1 VSGTARPGPTGT
13 GISNARLYG
22 RVLAYLRPYGLLL
35 FWATI
40 ATLGFA
46 AFDAFSFVM
55 VIPFLEALTE
65 GVPGPAGA
73 AINGMDRLLEQT
85 IGRIID
91 FSRPPRETLGALVL
105 LMFLVFMIKNV
116 FDYLKTILVVRLEQ
130 AVTRDIRNRVYNHIL
145 ALDLRF
151 FGRTRA
157 GQIISRLTGDI
168 ELLRTMVTKNVA
180 AFVTSVLQILAAAAM
195 MMLISV
201 KLTVAAVL
209 VLPAMFGIW
218 RRLLVRLR
226 RGDHGILFLG
236 GEVTAHL
243 QETVGGI
250 RQVKAAAA
258 EAFEAG
264 RFHDLTRSYLKAVVR
279 NERLRALA
287 GPVAETLASVG
298 TVLLL
303 WYGAR
308 LVLEMPP
315 EISGEQFIVFLGYS
329 LKLYAPAKWLAKFP
343 STVQPGLVAAERVF
357 EFLDLPIEMAERPGA
372 REFTHVREAI
382 RFEDVSFAYDAGAPV
397 LEHLDLEVRPGE
409 VVALVGPSG
418 AGKSTLVDLVARFHD
433 PTAGRVTIDGIDL
446 REFSARSLRARFGI
460 VTQETVLFHDT
471 VRSNIAYGLGAV
483 PQESIE
489 RAARAANAHEFIEK
503 LPDRYETVLGE
514 RATRLSG
521 GQRQRIAIARA
532 ILRDPPV
539 LIFDEA
545 TSALDSESERL
556 VQEAIERLLAGRTV
570 FVIAHRLSTIRHAD
584 QILVL
589 EEGRIVQRG
598 RHESLLEEPGLYQNL
613 YRLQFLPEGRQALSP
628 AAGAG

>member
-1 VSGTARPGPTGT
+1 MNASAWPGP
-13 GISNARLYG
+13 ARAGNVQLYR
-22 RVLAYLRPYGLLL
+22 RVLSYLGPYTFLLL
-35 FWATI
+35 WATA
-40 ATLGFA
+40 ATVAFA
-46 AFDAFSFVM
+46 LFDAFSFVM
-55 VIPFLEALTE
+55 IIPFLEALTD
-65 GVPGPAGA
+65 GAAGA
-73 AINGMDRLLEQT
+73 AGTAINGMDRLLELT

-91 FSRPPRETLGALVL
+91 FSRPPRQTLGALIL
-105 LMFLVFMIKNV
+105 LMFLVFMIKNM

-130 AVTRDIRNRVYNHIL
+130 SVTRDIRNQVYDHIL
-145 ALDLRF
+145 ELDLRF

-157 GQIISRLTGDI
+157 GQIIARLTGDI
-168 ELLRTMVTKNVA
+168 ELLRNLVTKNIA
-180 AFVTSVLQILAAAAM
+180 SFVTSVLQIVTAVTM
-195 MMLISV
+195 MVLISV
-201 KLTVAAVL
+201 KLTVAAVV

-226 RGDHGILFLG
+226 RGDHRILHLA

-258 EAFEAG
+258 EPFEAR
-264 RFHDLTRSYLKAVVR
+264 RFHGLTWSYMKAVVR
-279 NERLRALA
+279 TERWRALA
-287 GPVAETLASVG
+287 GPIAETLASVG

-308 LVLEMPP
+308 LVLATPP
-315 EISGEQFIVFLGYS
+315 EVPGEQFIVFLGYS

-343 STVQPGLVAAERVF
+343 SVVQPGLVAAERVF
-357 EFLDLPIEMAERPGA
+357 EFLDTPIEMKEPPDA
-372 REFTHVREAI
+372 REFPGFHEVL
-382 RFEDVSFAYDAGAPV
+382 RFENVSFAYESGEPV
-397 LEHLDLEVRPGE
+397 LEGVNLDVRPGE

-418 AGKSTLVDLVARFHD
+418 AGKTTLVDLVARFYD
-433 PTAGRVTIDGIDL
+433 PTNGRITVDGLDL
-446 REFSARSLRARFGI
+446 REFSVRSLRARFGI

-471 VRSNIAYGLGAV
+471 VRANIAYSLKDV
-483 PQESIE
+483 PEASIR
-489 RAARAANAHEFIEK
+489 RAAEAANALEFIEK
-503 LPDRYETVLGE
+503 LPHGFDTKLGE

-532 ILRDPPV
+532 ILRDPPI

-556 VQEAIERLLAGRTV
+556 VQEAIERLLSGRTV

-589 EEGRIVQRG
+589 ESGRIVQRG
-598 RHESLLEEPGLYQNL
+598 RHETLLEEEGLYRNL
-613 YRLQFLPEGRQALSP
+613 YRLQFLPGDQHALSRTG
-628 AAGAG
+628 GAR